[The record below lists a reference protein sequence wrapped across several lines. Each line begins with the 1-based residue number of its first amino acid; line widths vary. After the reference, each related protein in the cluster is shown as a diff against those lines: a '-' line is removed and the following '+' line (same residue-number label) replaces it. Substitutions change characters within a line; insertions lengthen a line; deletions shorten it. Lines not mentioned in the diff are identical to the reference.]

1 VKHETIVPSHTQIFL
16 AGLVYILRGSGK
28 FICSLACGDGVTIV
42 HSHPFNKAVEHTHS
56 SAEFQLITH
65 LSQIWVTGAIVLSLL
80 VAPLLL
86 FFLELLPDTRL
97 QGFVS
102 FRPTGIQLRAPPSYS
117 LCAVFICRHRL
128 FLRRYRN

>member
-1 VKHETIVPSHTQIFL
+1 MKRLLLRILKYFL
-16 AGLVYILRGSGK
+16 PALFISYVGLV
-28 FICSLACGDGVTIV
+28 SLFVHSHVVNGVTIV
-42 HSHPFNKAVEHTHS
+42 HSHPFNKDVEHTHS

-86 FFLELLPDTRL
+86 PDTRL
-97 QGFVS
+97 QVIVS
-102 FRPTGIQLRAPPSYS
+102 SRLTGIQLRAPPSYS